1 MPSDHDPPPPPGG
14 EPPRNWLQTPDGP
27 SDQPAPPG
35 SGTTNATGEVSGEQP
50 DGTFST
56 PRRLHPASVLLGV
69 PLAQAVQAL
78 IFPVVATLA
87 APLWVTLTM
96 LSVLAVVGLILRSL
110 DWRMRTFSFDGEVLR
125 VDHGVLSRNHRSLDV
140 GRIQQVEIQR
150 GAVQRLF
157 GLAAIR
163 VETAGS
169 AAEPEV
175 DLRVVPEQ
183 DAVALRAAVRAS
195 QRRRRAADDDRG
207 APEQPEDDDGEVVLT
222 VPMSH
227 VVIAAVTGARLLVL
241 PAVIGGALQ
250 FVGNQIGPFVDDLVD
265 QMIDM
270 GLAVGDTPSIS
281 GPDWRLVALGASALL
296 VLSVLAAIVVG
307 VLRDGNFRIR
317 RVDDDLY
324 VSRGLLSTRDS
335 VVPLRRVQLVEIKRN
350 WVRRLLGFAT
360 VRIRSAGGSTGG
372 DGRVTVPLLP
382 VTDVDR
388 LLGEIM
394 PNVEGVPRLRSHP
407 PAALRRSLFRWL
419 RPAAAL
425 VAAVWFAPD
434 LLPFVDTDGL
444 VASARPW
451 ILLLLP
457 LNAVLAVVE
466 YRQLAHGLTERVVA
480 ARSGA
485 LSISTDV
492 APVVKV
498 QAVTSRRSLF
508 QRRLDLTTLLV
519 HVAGP
524 GALVT
529 VLDAGRAAAQHLH
542 ERLSEHA
549 ASPTPV
555 IPAQRRVGGDAREP
569 GDIAGTADDRAP
581 ADTDGTTDG
590 GPHDPTSAPRPEE
603 DVLRS

>member
-1 MPSDHDPPPPPGG
+1 MPSEQPPPPPPGAG
-14 EPPRNWLQTPDGP
+14 GP
-27 SDQPAPPG
+27 SGDQPASSWLDDPSTAETVADP
-35 SGTTNATGEVSGEQP
+35 SRPFA
-50 DGTFST
+50 T

-78 IFPVVATLA
+78 IFPIVATLA
-87 APLWVTLTM
+87 APPWVTLLL
-96 LSVLAVVGLILRSL
+96 LSVVALVGLVVRLL

-150 GAVQRLF
+150 GAIQRLF

-175 DLRVVPEQ
+175 DLRVVPEA
-183 DAVALRAAVRAS
+183 DAVALRAAVRTS
-195 QRRRRAADDDRG
+195 QQRLAGR
-207 APEQPEDDDGEVVLT
+207 DGEDGASEDAGADAGEEILR

-227 VVIAAVTGARLLVL
+227 VVLAAVTGARLLVL
-241 PAVIGGALQ
+241 PAIIGGALQ
-250 FVGNQIGPFVDDLVD
+250 FVGNQVGPFLDDAVDR
-265 QMIDM
+265 MIEL
-270 GLAVGDTPSIS
+270 GFAVGERPTVS
-281 GPDWRLVALGASALL
+281 GPDWRLVAAGAALLL

-317 RVDDDLY
+317 REGEDLY

-350 WVRRLLGFAT
+350 WIRRLLGYAT

-372 DGRVTVPLLP
+372 DGRVSVPLLP
-382 VTDVDR
+382 VAEVDR
-388 LLGEIM
+388 LLGHIM
-394 PNVEGVPRLRSHP
+394 PNVEGVPTLRSHP
-407 PAALRRSLFRWL
+407 PNALRRSLFRWL
-419 RPAAAL
+419 RPAALL
-425 VAAVWFAPD
+425 VAVVWLAPEV
-434 LLPFVDTDGL
+434 LPFVDTDGL
-444 VASARPW
+444 AVAARPW

-457 LNAVLAVVE
+457 VNAVLAVVE
-466 YRQLAHGLTERVVA
+466 YRQLAHGLTELVVA

-485 LSISTDV
+485 LSISTEV

-508 QRRLDLTTLLV
+508 QRRLGLTTLLV

-529 VLDAGRAAAQHLH
+529 VLDAGREDAARLH
-542 ERLSEHA
+542 ARLTEHA
-549 ASPTPV
+549 ASPIPV
-555 IPAQRRVGGDAREP
+555 LPDPPEDPAAPQRDPRRPQDALS
-569 GDIAGTADDRAP
+569 G
-581 ADTDGTTDG
+581 
-590 GPHDPTSAPRPEE
+590 
-603 DVLRS
+603 

>member
-1 MPSDHDPPPPPGG
+1 MPSDGPPPPPPPPATAGG
-14 EPPRNWLQTPDGP
+14 QGHRPDAGDRDAAATTSDWLEGTAPTAAVD
-27 SDQPAPPG
+27 PARPF
-35 SGTTNATGEVSGEQP
+35 A
-50 DGTFST
+50 T

-87 APLWVTLTM
+87 APLWLTLLLLM
-96 LSVLAVVGLILRSL
+96 VVAIIGLIVRLL

-125 VDHGVLSRNHRSLDV
+125 VDHGILSRNHRSLDV

-150 GAVQRLF
+150 GAIQRVF

-175 DLRVVPEQ
+175 DLRVVPEE

-195 QRRRRAADDDRG
+195 QQRLKGRATADESDQEAD
-207 APEQPEDDDGEVVLT
+207 EEGEEVLT

-250 FVGNQIGPFVDDLVD
+250 FVGNQVGPFVDDVID
-265 QMIDM
+265 QMIEL
-270 GLAVGDTPSIS
+270 GLAAGETPTVS
-281 GPDWRLVALGASALL
+281 GPDWRLVAVAAAGLL
-296 VLSVLAAIVVG
+296 LLSVVAAIVVS

-317 RVDDDLY
+317 RVDEDLY

-335 VVPLRRVQLVEIKRN
+335 VVPLRRVQLVEVKRN
-350 WVRRLLGFAT
+350 WIRRVLGFAT

-372 DGRVTVPLLP
+372 EGRVTVPLLP
-382 VTDVDR
+382 VSEVDR
-388 LLGEIM
+388 LLSEIM
-394 PNVEGVPRLRSHP
+394 PNVDGVPVLHSHP
-407 PAALRRSLFRWL
+407 PQALRRSLFRWL
-419 RPAAAL
+419 RPATLL
-425 VAAVWFAPD
+425 VAVVWLAPVV
-434 LLPFVDTDGL
+434 LPFVDDAGL
-444 VASARPW
+444 IVDARPW
-451 ILLLLP
+451 VLLLLP
-457 LNAVLAVVE
+457 INAVLAVVE
-466 YRQLAHGLTERVVA
+466 YRQLAHGLTELVVA

-485 LSISTDV
+485 LSITTAL

-508 QRRLDLTTLLV
+508 QRRLGLTTVLV

-529 VLDAGRAAAQHLH
+529 VLDAGRDAAARLH
-542 ERLSEHA
+542 ARLSEHA

-555 IPAQRRVGGDAREP
+555 VTPAQDAAGPQATGTPQDAADGPADARS
-569 GDIAGTADDRAP
+569 AP
-581 ADTDGTTDG
+581 AGATRQPD
-590 GPHDPTSAPRPEE
+590 PRP
-603 DVLRS
+603 

>member
-1 MPSDHDPPPPPGG
+1 MPSEQPPPPPPGAG
-14 EPPRNWLQTPDGP
+14 GP
-27 SDQPAPPG
+27 SGDQPASSWLDDPSTAETVADP
-35 SGTTNATGEVSGEQP
+35 SRPFA
-50 DGTFST
+50 T

-78 IFPVVATLA
+78 IFPIVATLA
-87 APLWVTLTM
+87 APPWVTLLL
-96 LSVLAVVGLILRSL
+96 LSVVALVGLVVRLL

-150 GAVQRLF
+150 GAIQRLF

-175 DLRVVPEQ
+175 DLRVVPEA
-183 DAVALRAAVRAS
+183 DAVALRAAVRTS
-195 QRRRRAADDDRG
+195 QQRLAGRG
-207 APEQPEDDDGEVVLT
+207 AEEGTSEDADAGSGEEVLR

-250 FVGNQIGPFVDDLVD
+250 FVGNQVGPFLDDAVDR
-265 QMIDM
+265 MIEL
-270 GLAVGDTPSIS
+270 GFAVGERPTVS
-281 GPDWRLVALGASALL
+281 GPDWRLVAAGAALLL

-317 RVDDDLY
+317 REGEDLY

-350 WVRRLLGFAT
+350 WIRRLLGYAT

-372 DGRVTVPLLP
+372 DGRVSVPLLP
-382 VTDVDR
+382 VAEVDR
-388 LLGEIM
+388 LLGHIM
-394 PNVEGVPRLRSHP
+394 PNVEGVPTLRSHP
-407 PAALRRSLFRWL
+407 PNALRRSLFRWL
-419 RPAAAL
+419 RPAALL
-425 VAAVWFAPD
+425 VAVVWLAPEV
-434 LLPFVDTDGL
+434 LPFVDADGL
-444 VASARPW
+444 VVAARPW

-457 LNAVLAVVE
+457 VNAVLAVVE
-466 YRQLAHGLTERVVA
+466 YRQLAHGLTELVVA

-485 LSISTDV
+485 LSISTEV

-508 QRRLDLTTLLV
+508 QRRLGLTTLLV

-529 VLDAGRAAAQHLH
+529 VLDAGQEDAAQLH
-542 ERLSEHA
+542 ARLTEHA
-549 ASPTPV
+549 ASPIPV
-555 IPAQRRVGGDAREP
+555 LP
-569 GDIAGTADDRAP
+569 GP
-581 ADTDGTTDG
+581 
-590 GPHDPTSAPRPEE
+590 PEE
-603 DVLRS
+603 PAAGPQDPRRTQDALSG

>member
-1 MPSDHDPPPPPGG
+1 MPSDPPPPPPPGP
-14 EPPRNWLQTPDGP
+14 EPARSWLDTPSSP
-27 SDQPAPPG
+27 SDRPD
-35 SGTTNATGEVSGEQP
+35 
-50 DGTFST
+50 DGTHANADHAPFAT

-87 APLWVTLTM
+87 APLWVTL
-96 LSVLAVVGLILRSL
+96 LVLGVLAVVGLILRLL

-150 GAVQRLF
+150 GAIQRVF

-175 DLRVVPEQ
+175 DLRVVPEE

-195 QRRRRAADDDRG
+195 QRRLQATEAGADTEPAG
-207 APEQPEDDDGEVVLT
+207 DDDGEVVLT

-250 FVGNQIGPFVDDLVD
+250 FVGNQVGPFVDDLVD
-265 QMIDM
+265 QLIDA
-270 GLAVGDTPSIS
+270 GLVVGQTPTVS
-281 GPDWRLVALGASALL
+281 GPDWRLVALGAAALL

-317 RVDDDLY
+317 RVDEDLY

-350 WVRRLLGFAT
+350 WIRRLLGYAT

-382 VTDVDR
+382 VTEVDR

-394 PNVEGVPRLRSHP
+394 PNVEGVPALRSHP

-419 RPAAAL
+419 RPAALVVAL
-425 VAAVWFAPD
+425 VWLAPEV
-434 LLPFVDTDGL
+434 LPFIDADGL
-444 VASARPW
+444 VATARPW
-451 ILLLLP
+451 VLLLLP
-457 LNAVLAVVE
+457 INAVLAVVE
-466 YRQLAHGLTERVVA
+466 YRQLAHGLTELVVA

-485 LSISTDV
+485 LSVSTDV
-492 APVVKV
+492 APVVKA

-529 VLDAGRAAAQHLH
+529 VLDADHRDAATLH
-542 ERLSEHA
+542 ERLTEHA

-555 IPAQRRVGGDAREP
+555 LPAQPSAGGEDSAAA
-569 GDIAGTADDRAP
+569 AGRA
-581 ADTDGTTDG
+581 
-590 GPHDPTSAPRPEE
+590 E
-603 DVLRS
+603 DVVAG

>member
-1 MPSDHDPPPPPGG
+1 MPSDPPPPP
-14 EPPRNWLQTPDGP
+14 
-27 SDQPAPPG
+27 PPG
-35 SGTTNATGEVSGEQP
+35 PNP
-50 DGTFST
+50 DHGWLDSPSTPADRTAAPAQTASDPTPFAT

-87 APLWVTLTM
+87 APWWVTLM
-96 LSVLAVVGLILRSL
+96 LLGVLAVVGLVLRLL

-125 VDHGVLSRNHRSLDV
+125 VDHGILSRNHRSLDV

-150 GAVQRLF
+150 GAIQRVF

-175 DLRVVPEQ
+175 DLRVVPEE

-195 QRRRRAADDDRG
+195 QHRLKASEAGADG
-207 APEQPEDDDGEVVLT
+207 EPVGDDDGELVLT

-250 FVGNQIGPFVDDLVD
+250 FVGNQVGPFVDDLVD
-265 QMIDM
+265 ELIDM
-270 GLAVGDTPSIS
+270 GLVVGQTPTVS

-317 RVDDDLY
+317 RVDEDLY

-350 WVRRLLGFAT
+350 WIRRLLGYAT

-382 VTDVDR
+382 VTEVDR

-394 PNVEGVPRLRSHP
+394 PNVEGVPALRSHP

-419 RPAAAL
+419 RPAALVVAL
-425 VAAVWFAPD
+425 VWLAPEV
-434 LLPFVDTDGL
+434 LPFIDADGL
-444 VASARPW
+444 VATARPW

-457 LNAVLAVVE
+457 VNAVLAVVE
-466 YRQLAHGLTERVVA
+466 YRQLAHGLTELVVA

-485 LSISTDV
+485 LSVSTDV
-492 APVVKV
+492 APVVKA

-508 QRRLDLTTLLV
+508 QRRLGLTTLLV

-529 VLDAGRAAAQHLH
+529 VLDAGHRDAAQLH
-542 ERLSEHA
+542 DRLTEHA
-549 ASPTPV
+549 AAPTPV
-555 IPAQRRVGGDAREP
+555 LPDQPARNTGD
-569 GDIAGTADDRAP
+569 
-581 ADTDGTTDG
+581 TTEAACH
-590 GPHDPTSAPRPEE
+590 PE
-603 DVLRS
+603 DVVAG